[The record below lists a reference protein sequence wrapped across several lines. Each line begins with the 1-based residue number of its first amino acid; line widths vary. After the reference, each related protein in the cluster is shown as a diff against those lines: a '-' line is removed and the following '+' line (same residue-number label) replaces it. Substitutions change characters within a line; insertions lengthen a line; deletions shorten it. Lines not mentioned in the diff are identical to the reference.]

1 VLQRAL
7 ETAGLATV
15 SISLVR
21 EHTEKLRPPRALFV
35 PFPFGMPLGEPGD
48 VDAQHRVLHAALEL
62 LREPA
67 GPILRDYEGPYD
79 PSAPGGALQ
88 ASAVEAHETRIDV
101 ATEVSAM
108 RRYHEQWLEREG
120 KTTVGVTGVPPVR
133 FRGIV
138 RFLEAFADGRDVDH
152 PQRPSDVTIPTFVRW
167 CVDDLKAM
175 YLEARLVIGPPD
187 EPPEDRA
194 RWFWGETTL
203 GTLLR
208 RLQDRLEASDDPA
221 MKRIAYGIAR

>member
-7 ETAGLATV
+7 EATGLATV

-35 PFPFGMPLGEPGD
+35 PFPFGMPLGQPGD
-48 VDAQHRVLHAALEL
+48 VDGQHRVLQCALEL

-67 GPILRDYEGPYD
+67 GPILRDYEGPD
-79 PSAPGGALQ
+79 DASAPGSALQ
-88 ASAVEAHETRIDV
+88 ASAVEAHETEIDV
-101 ATEVSAM
+101 ATEVTAM
-108 RRYHEQWLEREG
+108 RRYYEQWLAREG
-120 KTTVGVTGVPPVR
+120 KTTVGVSGIPAVR

-138 RFLEAFADGRDVDH
+138 RFLEAFADGRDLDH
-152 PQRPSDVTIPTFVRW
+152 PQRPSDVELPTFVRW

-175 YLEARLVIGPPD
+175 YLEARFANGPPD
-187 EPPEDRA
+187 ERPEDRA
-194 RWFWGETTL
+194 RWFWGETAL
-203 GTLLR
+203 ATLLR
-208 RLQDRLEASDDPA
+208 RLRDRLEASDDPA

>member
-7 ETAGLATV
+7 EATELATV

-35 PFPFGMPLGEPGD
+35 PFPFGMPLGRPGD
-48 VDAQHRVLHAALEL
+48 VAGQHQVLRAALEL

-79 PSAPGGALQ
+79 VSAPGSALQ
-88 ASAVEAHETRIDV
+88 ASAVEVHDTQIDV
-101 ATEVSAM
+101 ATEVTAM
-108 RRYHEQWLEREG
+108 RRYHEQWVEREG
-120 KTTVGVTGVPPVR
+120 KTTVGVSGIAPVR
-133 FRGIV
+133 FRGVV
-138 RFLEAFADGRDVDH
+138 RFLEAFADGRGVDH
-152 PQRPSDVTIPTFVRW
+152 PQRPRDVPVPTFIRW

-175 YLEARLVIGPPD
+175 YLEARLVTGPPD
-187 EPPEDRA
+187 ERPEDSA
-194 RWFWGETTL
+194 RWFWGETAL

-208 RLQDRLEASDDPA
+208 RLRDRLDASDDPA
-221 MKRIAYGIAR
+221 LKRIAYGIAR